1 MSEASF
7 VVVNGKQ
14 FSLQDENARRS
25 IGDCGNL
32 QTSTKHCLVDAINEL
47 CDQSGG
53 SSGDM
58 EAATYDPQGKAQDVF
73 AYVDNAVDNIPTPD
87 VSGQINAHNTN
98 GNAHSDIRAVAN
110 AALPK
115 SGGTMTGDLILSGC
129 NLSDGTN
136 SIAVADI
143 ADKSTIPTTAEQIG
157 ADPSGSAATA
167 LTNAKAY
174 TDTKISDLIGGAPET
189 LDTLKEVADAI
200 SENESVVDGLNAAIG
215 NKADKSEVDKKADK
229 ADIATT
235 KFVGSA
241 TGSAS
246 YFKISDFGSW
256 GTGNWTQKG
265 FSMLIT
271 SRAGEMVWVT
281 VAANDS
287 NTDARA
293 FRLMNR
299 YSKISNI
306 YYSASE
312 SAIYVKAAA
321 WCNNICAHIL
331 TNVYGD
337 YVPTV
342 ATVSGL
348 ASDAVEINIV
358 EFGINSTST
367 VVGDSSV
374 KLELGG
380 SGDRPTYNGSNVA
393 LQSDIPTDTNTTYA
407 LSKSGST
414 ITLTG
419 SDGST
424 TSVTDDV
431 SSGGGG
437 GNYLPLTGGTMT
449 GNITVNNSNPYL
461 GLQDTSG
468 KIAYFQTYDDGSG
481 LKAGFGYGWA
491 NSLKLDSSGNMSV
504 VGSISE
510 GGAALSNK
518 YAPKSHS
525 HGYIQDGTV
534 GIKSSDSNEISFASN
549 NNVLYFGYD
558 NRLGSTALVDTY
570 KFGTHSG
577 VDNSTSGRIE
587 CGSIG
592 ASGAVGI
599 SGGAHISGRY
609 FGSGDDE
616 GLVIGRAS
624 NQYAGL
630 ILGTNSGVRSV
641 MYLMPDNSA
650 VWRYNN
656 GSTTYDVKHP
666 AKAGTMALRPNKV
679 SITLS
684 ASAWTSGTDAYE
696 QTVTVSGGTANS
708 MIALQPTVSQ
718 IATLQSDGVTALVV
732 DNNSGTFIAKAV
744 GAAPSTEMTIQA
756 SVTEVTA

>member
-1 MSEASF
+1 MSIQSEAERIYDN
-7 VVVNGKQ
+7 V
-14 FSLQDENARRS
+14 
-25 IGDCGNL
+25 
-32 QTSTKHCLVDAINEL
+32 QTTLSTIAETGVTVGTNSDAL
-47 CDQSGG
+47 PA
-53 SSGDM
+53 
-58 EAATYDPQGKAQDVF
+58 AATALANEKADV
-73 AYVDNAVDNIPTPD
+73 DHT
-87 VSGQINAHNTN
+87 
-98 GNAHSDIRAVAN
+98 HSEY
-110 AALPK
+110 LPL

-157 ADPSGSAATA
+157 ADPRGSAATA

-200 SENESVVDGLNAAIG
+200 SENESVVDALNAAIG
-215 NKADKSEVDKKADK
+215 SKAEQSEVDEKANK

-235 KFVGSA
+235 KYTAASNSA
-241 TGSAS
+241 AI
-246 YFKISDFGSW
+246 YVKISDFGSW
-256 GTGNWTQKG
+256 GTGAWHQKG

-271 SRAGEMVWVT
+271 SRAGELVWVS

-287 NTDARA
+287 ATSARA
-293 FRLMNR
+293 IRLLNT
-299 YSKISNI
+299 YSKISNL

-312 SAIYVKAAA
+312 SAIYVKAIA
-321 WCNNICAHIL
+321 WCNNITAHIIS
-331 TNVYGD
+331 NINGD

-342 ATVSGL
+342 AQASAL

-431 SSGGGG
+431 SSGGG
-437 GNYLPLTGGTMT
+437 NYLPLTGGTMP
-449 GNITVNNSNPYL
+449 GNIIINNSNPHL

-468 KIAYFQTYDDGSG
+468 NIAYFQTHDDGSG

-491 NSLKLDSSGNMSV
+491 NSLKLDQSGNMSV

-577 VDNSTSGRIE
+577 VDNSTRGRIE

-616 GLVIGRAS
+616 GLVIGRAA

-630 ILGTNSGVRSV
+630 TLGSNSGVRSV
-641 MYLMPDNSA
+641 MYLTPDNSA

-656 GSTTYDVKHP
+656 GSASYDVKHP

-684 ASAWTSGTDAYE
+684 ASSWTATTEGYQ
-696 QTVTVSGGTANS
+696 QTVSVSGGTANS
-708 MIALQPTVSQ
+708 MIALQPTAAQVV
-718 IATLQSDGVTALVV
+718 ALRGGGVVALMV

-744 GAAPSTEMTIQA
+744 GAKPSADMTIQA
-756 SVTEVTA
+756 TVTEVTS